1 MFGEEE
7 LVKIHKDRAT
17 LLSYIITAAFGL
29 ILARLWY
36 LQVYK
41 GETLHNYSIQNR
53 LRKEVVWAP
62 RGLIYSRDDQLIV
75 DNIPRFDAI
84 LTPQFLLEKE
94 VTLEKLSKI
103 LSTDLA
109 SIQAILKKNSNQA
122 KYRPIII
129 KKNITFD
136 ELAQIETQNA
146 DLPGVS
152 VDTFISREYRDKDIG
167 AHLLGYISEISQI
180 QLPKLR
186 ERDRFDYRLGDFIGQ
201 FGIEEQLDRFLR
213 GENGHEFV
221 EVDARGRRKRYINTD
236 NLFKGI
242 EDERPLSGMNV
253 KLTIDRDMQITA
265 YKALEGRVGGVIALD
280 VESGEVLSMVSRPS
294 FDPSQFSR
302 GLTPEYWRSLVTNKF
317 HPLRDR
323 NIQEHFSPGSTFKAL
338 TAIAAFEGGE
348 IDENTEVFCNGSFRL
363 GRKVYHCWK
372 KEGHGSVN
380 LIKSIRESCNVYY
393 QKAANRMDIDD
404 IAKYARAFGLGGR
417 TGISLPREVAGLI
430 PTKEWKK
437 KRYGQEWQPGET
449 LSCAIGQ
456 SYVLAS
462 TMQLAVA
469 YSAIANGGKIFRP
482 YVVKD
487 VYDTEGELVKTF
499 TPELLS
505 TVDMK
510 NPKTLKLVRE
520 GLFQVMN
527 NPKGTAYGKR
537 GQGILMAGKTGTSQ
551 VRSASAE
558 KVYVKCDTLDYE
570 SRHHGLFVGFAPY
583 DNPKV
588 AVAVIVEHGCSGSGA
603 AAPIAEAV
611 VTTYMKKYQPEMY
624 LQNLEKEKVMK
635 ENWVKNMKAAQPA
648 APAAAKPV
656 VVPPVAPPA
665 PETDE

>member
-17 LLSYIITAAFGL
+17 LISYIITAAFGL
-29 ILARLWY
+29 VLSRLWY

-62 RGLIYSRDDQLIV
+62 RGLIYSRDDQLLV
-75 DNIPRFDAI
+75 DNIPRFDTI
-84 LTPQFLLEKE
+84 LTPQFLIEKDE
-94 VTLEKLSKI
+94 TLGKLSKI
-103 LSTDLA
+103 LSMDINNIKA
-109 SIQAILKKNSNQA
+109 VLKKNANQA
-122 KYRPIII
+122 TYRPIII
-129 KKNITFD
+129 KKNISFE
-136 ELAQIETQNA
+136 ELAKIETQNA

-152 VDTFISREYRDKDIG
+152 VDTFISREYRDKEIG
-167 AHLLGYISEISQI
+167 AHLLGYISEISQT

-186 ERDRFDYRLGDFIGQ
+186 ERDRMDYRLGDFIGQ
-201 FGIEEQLDRFLR
+201 FGIEEQLDRYLR

-242 EDERPLSGMNV
+242 EDEKPISGMNV
-253 KLTIDRDMQITA
+253 KLTIDRDMQIAA
-265 YKALEGRVGGVIALD
+265 YNALQDKVGGVIAISID
-280 VESGEVLSMVSRPS
+280 SGEVLSMVSRPS

-302 GLTPEYWRSLVTNKF
+302 GLTPDYWRSLVTNKE

-323 NIQEHFSPGSTFKAL
+323 NIQEHFSPGSTFKAI
-338 TAIAAFEGGE
+338 TGIAAFENGE

-372 KEGHGSVN
+372 KEGHGQTN
-380 LIKSIRESCNVYY
+380 LVKAIRESCNVFF

-404 IAKYARAFGLGGR
+404 LAFYSKAFGLGAR

-430 PTKEWKK
+430 PTKDWKK
-437 KRYGQEWQPGET
+437 KRYGQEWQAGET

-462 TMQLAVA
+462 TIQLATA
-469 YSAIANGGKIFRP
+469 YAAIANGGKIYRP

-487 VYDTEGELVKTF
+487 IYDNKGELIKTF

-505 TVDMK
+505 KIVMK
-510 NPKTLKLVRE
+510 NAKTLKFVRE
-520 GLFQVMN
+520 GLFQVVN
-527 NPKGTAYGKR
+527 NPKGTAFARR

-551 VRSASAE
+551 VKSASAD
-558 KVYVKCDTLDYE
+558 KVYAKCENMDYE

-583 DNPKV
+583 DNPKI
-588 AVAVIVEHGCSGSGA
+588 AAAAIVEHGCHGSSA
-603 AAPIAEAV
+603 ATPVVEAV
-611 VTTYMKKYQPEMY
+611 ITQYMKKYHPDLY
-624 LQNLEKEKVMK
+624 LQNLEKDKTIK
-635 ENWVKNMKAAQPA
+635 DNWIKSLRAA
-648 APAAAKPV
+648 APE
-656 VVPPVAPPA
+656 PA
-665 PETDE
+665 PTQGDDE

>member
-7 LVKIHKDRAT
+7 LVKIHKERAT

-29 ILARLWY
+29 VMARLWY

-62 RGLIYSRDDQLIV
+62 RGLIYSRDDQLLV

-84 LTPQFLLEKE
+84 LTPQFLMDKE
-94 VTLEKLSKI
+94 VTLLKLSKI
-103 LSTDLA
+103 LSLDILT
-109 SIQAILKKNSNQA
+109 IQATLKKNANQA
-122 KYRPIII
+122 TYRPIIV
-129 KKNITFD
+129 KKNISFD

-152 VDTFISREYRDKDIG
+152 VDTFISREYRDKEIG

-186 ERDRFDYRLGDFIGQ
+186 ERDRMDYRLGDFIGQ
-201 FGIEEQLDRFLR
+201 FGIEEQLDKYLR

-242 EDERPLSGMNV
+242 EDERPSLGMNV
-253 KLTIDRDMQITA
+253 KLTIDRDMQIA
-265 YKALEGRVGGVIALD
+265 AFNALEGKVGGIIAID
-280 VESGEVLSMVSRPS
+280 VDSGEVLTMVSRPS

-302 GLTPEYWRSLVTNKF
+302 GLTPEYWRSLVTNKE

-323 NIQEHFSPGSTFKAL
+323 NIQEHFSPGSTFKAI
-338 TAIAAFEGGE
+338 TGIAAFEEGE

-372 KEGHGSVN
+372 KEGHGQTN
-380 LIKSIRESCNVYY
+380 LVKAIRESCNVYF

-404 IAKYARAFGLGGR
+404 LAKYAKAFGMGAR

-462 TMQLAVA
+462 TIQMVTA
-469 YSAIANGGKIFRP
+469 YAAIANGGKIYRP

-487 VYDTEGELVKTF
+487 IYDGNGELIKTF

-505 TVDMK
+505 KITMK
-510 NPKTLKLVRE
+510 KEKTLKLVRE
-520 GLFQVMN
+520 GLFQVVN
-527 NPKGTAYGKR
+527 NPKGTAWYRR
-537 GQGILMAGKTGTSQ
+537 GQGIMMAGKTGTSQ
-551 VRSASAE
+551 VKSASAD
-558 KVYVKCDTLDYE
+558 KVYAKCENMDYE

-583 DNPKV
+583 DNPKI
-588 AVAVIVEHGCSGSGA
+588 AAAAIVEHGCHGSSA
-603 AAPIAEAV
+603 ATPVVEAV
-611 VTTYMKKYQPEMY
+611 ITQYMKKYHPAQY
-624 LQNLEKEKVMK
+624 LENLDKDKGLR
-635 ENWVKNMKAAQPA
+635 ENWIKSLKVQAAPVVPA
-648 APAAAKPV
+648 A
-656 VVPPVAPPA
+656 
-665 PETDE
+665 TDGDE

>member
-7 LVKIHKDRAT
+7 LVKIHKERAT
-17 LLSYIITAAFGL
+17 LISYIITAAFGL
-29 ILARLWY
+29 ILSRLWY

-62 RGLIYSRDDQLIV
+62 RGLIYSRDDQLLV
-75 DNIPRFDAI
+75 DNIPRFDVI

-94 VTLEKLSKI
+94 ETLSK
-103 LSTDLA
+103 LA
-109 SIQAILKKNSNQA
+109 KMMSMDVETINNILKKNSNQA

-129 KKNITFD
+129 KKNITFE

-152 VDTFISREYRDKDIG
+152 VDTFISREYKDKEIG

-186 ERDRFDYRLGDFIGQ
+186 ERDSWDYRLGDFIGQ
-201 FGIEEQLDRFLR
+201 FGIEEQLDKYLR

-242 EDERPLSGMNV
+242 EDEKPLSGMNV
-253 KLTIDRDMQITA
+253 KLTIDRDMQIAA
-265 YKALEGRVGGVIALD
+265 YKALEGRVGGVISID
-280 VESGEVLSMVSRPS
+280 IESGQVLSMVSRPS

-302 GLTPEYWRSLVTNKF
+302 GLTPEYWRSLVQNKQ

-323 NIQEHFSPGSTFKAL
+323 NIQEHFSPGSTFKAI
-338 TAIAAFEGGE
+338 TGIAAFENGE
-348 IDENTEVFCNGSFRL
+348 IDEHTEVNCNGSFRL

-372 KEGHGSVN
+372 KEGHGPTSLV
-380 LIKSIRESCNVYY
+380 KAIRESCNVYF

-404 IAKYARAFGLGGR
+404 ISAYARAFGMGAR
-417 TGISLPREVAGLI
+417 TGISLPREVSGLI

-437 KRYGQEWQPGET
+437 KRFGQEWQAGET
-449 LSCAIGQ
+449 LSCSIGQ
-456 SYVLAS
+456 SYVLSS
-462 TMQLAVA
+462 TIQLATA
-469 YSAIANGGKIFRP
+469 YAAIANGGKIFRP

-487 VYDTEGELVKTF
+487 IFNTEGELVKTF

-505 TVDMK
+505 QVKMK
-510 NPKTLKLVRE
+510 NPDTLKFVRE

-527 NPKGTAYGKR
+527 NPKGTAFARR
-537 GQGILMAGKTGTSQ
+537 GAGILMAGKTGTSQ
-551 VRSASAE
+551 VKSASAD
-558 KVYVKCDTLDYE
+558 KVYQKCDLMDYE

-583 DNPKV
+583 DNPKI

-603 AAPIAEAV
+603 AAPIGEAV
-611 VTTYMKKYQPEMY
+611 VSTYMKKYQPEMY
-624 LQNLEKEKVMK
+624 LQNLEKDKLIK
-635 ENWVKNMKAAQPA
+635 ENWIKSLRAAQKPVAAPA
-648 APAAAKPV
+648 APADA
-656 VVPPVAPPA
+656 
-665 PETDE
+665 ED

>member
-7 LVKIHKDRAT
+7 LVKIHKERAT
-17 LLSYIITAAFGL
+17 LISYIITAAFGL
-29 ILARLWY
+29 VLSRLWY

-84 LTPQFLLEKE
+84 LTPQFLMDKKE
-94 VTLEKLSKI
+94 TISKLSKI
-103 LSTDLA
+103 LGMDVTT
-109 SIQAILKKNSNQA
+109 IEQILKKYFNQA

-129 KKNITFD
+129 KKNISFD

-152 VDTFISREYRDKDIG
+152 VDTFISREYKDKEVG
-167 AHLLGYISEISQI
+167 AHLLGYISEISQT

-186 ERDRFDYRLGDFIGQ
+186 ERDKLDYRLGDFIGQ
-201 FGIEEQLDRFLR
+201 FGIEEQLDKYLR

-242 EDERPLSGMNV
+242 EDESPISGMNV
-253 KLTIDRDMQITA
+253 KLTIDRDMQKAA
-265 YKALEGRVGGVIALD
+265 YDALEGRVGGVITID
-280 VESGEVLSMVSRPS
+280 IHSGQVLAMVSRPS

-338 TAIAAFEGGE
+338 TGIAAFEEGV
-348 IDENTEVFCNGSFRL
+348 IDENTEVTCGGSFRL

-372 KEGHGSVN
+372 KEGHGSVS
-380 LIKSIRESCNVYY
+380 LVKAIRESCNVYF
-393 QKAANRMDIDD
+393 QKAANRIDIDQ
-404 IAKYARAFGLGGR
+404 ISKYAFAFGLGAR
-417 TGISLPREVAGLI
+417 TGISLPREVSGLI

-437 KRYGQEWQPGET
+437 KRYGQEWQAGET
-449 LSCAIGQ
+449 LSCSIGQ

-462 TMQLAVA
+462 TIQLATSYA
-469 YSAIANGGKIFRP
+469 AIANGGKIYRP

-487 VYDTEGELVKTF
+487 IFDGQGELVKTF
-499 TPELLS
+499 APEKLS
-505 TVDMK
+505 EIKMK
-510 NPKTLKLVRE
+510 NPKTLKFVRE

-527 NPKGTAYGKR
+527 NPKGTAFLRR
-537 GQGILMAGKTGTSQ
+537 GPGILMAGKTGTSQ
-551 VRSASAE
+551 VKSASAD
-558 KVYVKCDTLDYE
+558 KVYQKCDFMDYE

-583 DNPKV
+583 DDPKV
-588 AVAVIVEHGCSGSGA
+588 ATAVIVEHGCSGSGA
-603 AAPIAEAV
+603 AAPVAEKV
-611 VTTYMKKYQPEMY
+611 VTAYMKKYQPEMY
-624 LQNLEKEKVMK
+624 LQNLEKDKSIK
-635 ENWVKNMKAAQPA
+635 SDWVKSLKTA
-648 APAAAKPV
+648 APVKPS
-656 VVPPVAPPA
+656 APA
-665 PETDE
+665 DGED